1 MHGQGVMEAV
11 LYAVSNNLL
20 SCMDEVRMVTGGLR
34 LPYFLLVRVSVC
46 VCQAESIN
54 IIAQFFFIRVAYFA
68 SNVTLYI
75 E

>member
-1 MHGQGVMEAV
+1 MDFCCF
-11 LYAVSNNLL
+11 NDLL

-34 LPYFLLVRVSVC
+34 LPYFLLVRVSAC

-54 IIAQFFFIRVAYFA
+54 IHCTIFFLFIRAAYFA